1 MIDRR
6 AILSVTAGGSAASL
20 TAGAQDVARRH
31 RIWDIHCHLGSVPG
45 STPEE
50 RMEVLVRSAD
60 PVAIEKLILSQGFS
74 SVPHPTP
81 VRLREEKDRV
91 KGGVK
96 RLPD

>member
-1 MIDRR
+1 
-6 AILSVTAGGSAASL
+6 
-20 TAGAQDVARRH
+20 
-31 RIWDIHCHLGSVPG
+31 
-45 STPEE
+45 
-50 RMEVLVRSAD
+50 MEVLVRSAD